1 MKRLIALTEE
11 SVKSFLAEKSNKLF
25 LFTLIGFG
33 ILGYFQYQ
41 ETNKTELLIKKME
54 DSNMEIKKKI
64 DHRYFNLTRS
74 LEDIFD
80 TQIDTFN
87 GKAAKK

>member
-41 ETNKTELLIKKME
+41 ETSKTELLIKKME

>member
-1 MKRLIALTEE
+1 MKKLIAITEE